1 MVLLLGQE
9 FSFTKWGIVSGLFW
23 VPGGAFNIF
32 AIRNAGLAISQGI
45 VASSIV
51 MVSFVWG
58 NLIFREPV
66 KSQMAAYFAVWLIM
80 AGLYGMSY
88 FSTAETLSSSES
100 SSNDLHRTDEEKEEE
115 QQDLMQKRS
124 DSFDNDATSITE
136 PLEIQQQKQ
145 PIGNRR
151 SILILGKTYSRRNLG
166 LLSALLCGLWGGSCL
181 VPMHYSTGDTNGLGY
196 VISFSIGALLVT
208 IMLWILEKEEEQ
220 QDLMQKR
227 SDSFDNDATSI
238 TEPLEI
244 QQQKQPIG
252 NRRSILILGKTYSRR
267 NLGLLSALL
276 CGLWGGSCLV
286 PMHYSTGDTNGLGYV
301 ISFSIGA
308 LLVTIMLWILR
319 FFYQL
324 FKLRNVKEAYEVLP
338 SFHFR

>member
-1 MVLLLGQE
+1 MTSWLVLLTGQE
-9 FSFTKWGIVSGLFW
+9 FTFTKWGIVSGLFW

-66 KSQMAAYFAVWLIM
+66 KSQIAAYFAVWLIM

-88 FSTAETLSSSES
+88 FSTAESLSSES

-115 QQDLMQKRS
+115 QQNLIQKRS

-136 PLEIQQQKQ
+136 PLEIQQQQQ

-166 LLSALLCGLWGGSCL
+166 LLSALMCGLWGGSCL

-208 IMLWILEKEEEQ
+208 IMLW
-220 QDLMQKR
+220 
-227 SDSFDNDATSI
+227 
-238 TEPLEI
+238 
-244 QQQKQPIG
+244 
-252 NRRSILILGKTYSRR
+252 
-267 NLGLLSALL
+267 
-276 CGLWGGSCLV
+276 V
-286 PMHYSTGDTNGLGYV
+286 
-301 ISFSIGA
+301 
-308 LLVTIMLWILR
+308 LR
-319 FFYQL
+319 FLHQL
-324 FKLRNVKEAYEVLP
+324 FKLGSVREAYAVLP

>member
-1 MVLLLGQE
+1 MFVSIYIIYHIVFFIEYVHVYILSYLMGLCIYLCTLYVHFSNCFHVIYYFLILPYGTVLYCTCSYLYWEHSLTSWLVLLLGQE
-9 FSFTKWGIVSGLFW
+9 FTFTKWGIVSGLFW

-58 NLIFREPV
+58 NLVFREPV

-88 FSTAETLSSSES
+88 FSTAETLSSES

-124 DSFDNDATSITE
+124 DSFDNDASITE
-136 PLEIQQQKQ
+136 PLEIQQQQQ

-166 LLSALLCGLWGGSCL
+166 LLSAL
-181 VPMHYSTGDTNGLGY
+181 M
-196 VISFSIGALLVT
+196 
-208 IMLWILEKEEEQ
+208 
-220 QDLMQKR
+220 
-227 SDSFDNDATSI
+227 
-238 TEPLEI
+238 
-244 QQQKQPIG
+244 
-252 NRRSILILGKTYSRR
+252 
-267 NLGLLSALL
+267 

-319 FFYQL
+319 YLHQL
-324 FKLRNVKEAYEVLP
+324 FKLGSVREAYAVLP